1 MDPVVISK
9 NKYNELGQ
17 LEEKDIHS
25 TDMDE
30 FLQNINYSYNIRGW
44 LTQINDPEDLSS
56 DNDYFGMKLSYE
68 SPDPA
73 LGTTAMFN
81 GNISAV
87 SWNFNDDDDAMAY
100 EYKYDALNRILAANY
115 HIEYYDSWLGLQD
128 YSISDL
134 NYDLNGNILELKRTS
149 YGSYIDKLT
158 YNYEKDGSQGNQLI
172 SVSDV
177 SQNSNGFYD
186 GNTNGTDYEYDAN
199 GNMYIDSNK
208 GIKIDYNFL
217 NLPERVHPE
226 VTGTDAIRF
235 IYDASGVKWQKK
247 VTGSN
252 VTTTT
257 YNGSF
262 IYSGKPGNMS
272 LDYAL
277 NSEGM
282 IKNGASPQFHYFLKD
297 HLGNTRAVIYD
308 ADADGQLD
316 STSSELLQQ
325 TDYYPFG
332 MQFDSAPFGADNKYL
347 YNGKEMQ
354 EDAIGGVG
362 LDWYDYGARF
372 YDPSIGRWHVQDP
385 LADAAYNWSPYR
397 YAFDNPISIT
407 DPDGQFED
415 WYIDKDNQLVHV
427 PDAKGDIKGANLKWY
442 APEGAVVADQTTI
455 VANREGE
462 TIAKGFQKNQELSM
476 YDVAESAKYNS
487 IKQGV
492 YEGQEAFLNH
502 PITKATVN
510 SMLFVATGGIEGLVA
525 LPSAG
530 IQGAKFFSKQGTKL
544 LNFAD
549 DVSIRSYTSI
559 NRVAN
564 TAKNQAI
571 ESASKLV
578 WNNSSMSAKKW
589 MIRNN
594 VTTNIRS
601 IYNTNYEFFGP
612 KAFEQYQKVYENV
625 DIVKQLI
632 K

>member
-332 MQFDSAPFGADNKYL
+332 MPFEPAPFGADNKYL

-372 YDPSIGRWHVQDP
+372 YDPFMGLDSIYANNFWGNNQYIGNDGKNDGNVYLVKGGTKRGVKNATKNGVDFTGNLSESDEVAHIPTGGVMDDVVNSVNETNTSNKENGGHANTGDANATRWDEGTPAKEVKDAEGKVIGAKASISPFVIGGSQNIP
-385 LADAAYNWSPYR
+385 ADAS
-397 YAFDNPISIT
+397 
-407 DPDGQFED
+407 
-415 WYIDKDNQLVHV
+415 
-427 PDAKGDIKGANLKWY
+427 
-442 APEGAVVADQTTI
+442 
-455 VANREGE
+455 
-462 TIAKGFQKNQELSM
+462 
-476 YDVAESAKYNS
+476 
-487 IKQGV
+487 
-492 YEGQEAFLNH
+492 
-502 PITKATVN
+502 
-510 SMLFVATGGIEGLVA
+510 
-525 LPSAG
+525 
-530 IQGAKFFSKQGTKL
+530 
-544 LNFAD
+544 
-549 DVSIRSYTSI
+549 
-559 NRVAN
+559 
-564 TAKNQAI
+564 
-571 ESASKLV
+571 
-578 WNNSSMSAKKW
+578 
-589 MIRNN
+589 
-594 VTTNIRS
+594 
-601 IYNTNYEFFGP
+601 
-612 KAFEQYQKVYENV
+612 NV
-625 DIVKQLI
+625 DIYWHVHPDTKVGGLSLGSSTPSAADKSFQGTMEKRGYSGNAFVVGARTNKVTFYNSRKSIITI
-632 K
+632 KYQDFRRIGGGN